1 MKRVVITCIEC
12 ICFFLG
18 WAILSAVL
26 PLSNSDNPAIW
37 RLWAEI
43 TPLMSIIAFTLI
55 FWIVEKKTI
64 KLHFFD
70 NPVKGVLVGIVTG
83 ILWLGI
89 PVIIMK
95 LMKVIGFDG
104 KNDIPFLFVWILAA
118 FLNVIMQELLV
129 RG

>member
-1 MKRVVITCIEC
+1 
-12 ICFFLG
+12 
-18 WAILSAVL
+18 
-26 PLSNSDNPAIW
+26 
-37 RLWAEI
+37 
-43 TPLMSIIAFTLI
+43 MSIIAFTLI